1 MGTTTLFAIRC
12 RGGLLGRQVTKEVL
26 PRTARNVGIARIY
39 DDRRIKFILHRV
51 TKGYVWTSGC
61 CTSLFVRFVGHLVS
75 DKCNGIIQSK
85 ADLCVFY
92 KKDVNGFP
100 LMVTAVTVDDYLLG
114 GHPKELDIFINDI
127 EKEFN
132 VVKEMEV
139 RKHLGINYDFKRDEN
154 NDTS

>member
-1 MGTTTLFAIRC
+1 
-12 RGGLLGRQVTKEVL
+12 
-26 PRTARNVGIARIY
+26 
-39 DDRRIKFILHRV
+39 
-51 TKGYVWTSGC
+51 
-61 CTSLFVRFVGHLVS
+61 LVS